1 MRFFEQVH
9 GVYFDDLDA
18 FQILHNAR
26 YLLLME
32 RTIGEFWQ
40 KMDWGNLLDP
50 QRNPDQFHVVAAN
63 QVDYHRPVVG
73 VGQVRC
79 RIWVERL
86 GRSSMTFGFSV
97 LPTDEDEPF
106 ATGTRV
112 IVKIDPDSRQPVPWS
127 DPFRVALQPYCRA
140 TG

>member
-40 KMDWGNLLDP
+40 KMDWGSLLDP
-50 QRNPDQFHVVAAN
+50 ERNPDQYYVVAAN
-63 QVDYHRPVVG
+63 QVDYHRPVIG
-73 VGQVRC
+73 VGRVRC

-97 LPTDEDEPF
+97 LPADEDQPY
-106 ATGTRV
+106 ATGTRAV
-112 IVKIDPDSRQPVPWS
+112 VKVDPESRRPVPWTEA
-127 DPFRVALQPYCRA
+127 FRDALQPYRLDR
-140 TG
+140 